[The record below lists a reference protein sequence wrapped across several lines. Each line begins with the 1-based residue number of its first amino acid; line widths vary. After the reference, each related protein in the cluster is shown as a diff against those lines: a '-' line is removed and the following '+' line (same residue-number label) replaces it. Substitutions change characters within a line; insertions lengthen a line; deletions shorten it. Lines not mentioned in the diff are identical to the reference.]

1 MKALKIIN
9 TAVIPVTTPS
19 PMVCS
24 ANVVRHLG
32 RKALNARGFTLIEVM
47 IVVVIIAILASI
59 ALPSYQ
65 EHVRKSRRID
75 ARETLTRMATLQER
89 FFFQNSRYSNKLSDL
104 GGNTSPEGWYS
115 ITMTHNPTCA
125 DGAACNNFT
134 ITATPPNGSPQ
145 KSDVKC
151 ASFSITQALSQTAT
165 GTDAANCW

>member
-1 MKALKIIN
+1 METSKKIN
-9 TAVIPVTTPS
+9 AAVITIRPS
-19 PMVCS
+19 AMACGVN
-24 ANVVRHLG
+24 ALQHLG
-32 RKALNARGFTLIEVM
+32 CKALNARGFTLIEVM
-47 IVVVIIAILASI
+47 IVVVIVAILAGI

-75 ARETLTRMATLQER
+75 ARETLTRMAALQER

-115 ITMTHNPTCA
+115 ITMTHAPACA

-134 ITATPPNGSPQ
+134 ITATPPDGSPQ

-151 ASFSITQALSQTAT
+151 ATFSITQALSQTAT